1 MPTLF
6 SLYRLTLLL
15 FLLLAAESGL
25 AVSANINCAVP
36 ATSACFF
43 GINLAD
49 SHSNNRQG
57 EQQEQQDRPQSGQTN
72 LLHFYA
78 SLPFDANT
86 QNDSEINTV
95 LIVMH
100 GHPRDANLSFNAA
113 LAATVQ
119 AQKLATTLV
128 IAPLFQVSDPTK
140 CHTANTPPPETN
152 DLLWTCTSWMKG
164 GIAKNAAVATS
175 ITSFAAMDQLVR
187 RITQRYPTIR
197 TVTITGFSAGAQ
209 MVQHYIAFANLAD
222 PSYSVRFVVADPG
235 SWLYFDGNR
244 PQPFIANQ
252 AVPWSACELE
262 GKTDFGKC
270 DVRISSIATSTTAL
284 NCPAYN
290 HWKYGTD
297 QIPSQLLQQR
307 NAEEARKAYQQA
319 DVTIIEAAL
328 DNSQDRRAFYKIL
341 DKSCSAEL
349 QGPYRLQRGLAY
361 ALYDQEKF
369 HVSHH
374 RMMDIVPDC
383 GHNVSCVFSS
393 EIARKALF
401 P

>member
-1 MPTLF
+1 MTTLF

-15 FLLLAAESGL
+15 FLLFAAESSQ
-25 AVSANINCAVP
+25 AVSTNTNCAVA
-36 ATSACFF
+36 ATTACFF
-43 GINLAD
+43 DINLTDPGA
-49 SHSNNRQG
+49 NNKQD
-57 EQQEQQDRPQSGQTN
+57 EQQSPQPAR
-72 LLHFYA
+72 LHFYA
-78 SLPFDANT
+78 SLPFDTNT
-86 QNDSEINTV
+86 PNDSEINTV

-119 AQKLATTLV
+119 ARKLDTTLI

-140 CHTANTPPPETN
+140 CHTANTPPSATN
-152 DLLWTCTSWMKG
+152 DLLWTCASWMKG
-164 GIAKNAAVATS
+164 GVAKNAAGTRS
-175 ITSFAAMDQLVR
+175 ITSFAAIDQLVQ
-187 RITQRYPTIR
+187 RITQRYPNIR

-209 MVQHYIAFANLAD
+209 MVQHYIAFANLNG
-222 PSYSVRFVVADPG
+222 PGYSVRFVVADPG
-235 SWLYFDGNR
+235 SWLYFDPDR

-270 DVRISSIATSTTAL
+270 DVRIGAIATSTTAL
-284 NCPAYN
+284 NCPAYR

-297 QIPSQLLQQR
+297 QIPPQLLRQR
-307 NAEEARKAYQQA
+307 NAEEARKAYQKA

-369 HVSHH
+369 HVPHH
-374 RMMDIVPDC
+374 RMVDIVPDC

-393 EIARKALF
+393 EIARKVLF